1 MSQAHARHAG
11 ARSAYRATRRVDT
24 AGAWRT
30 SNRLRPQA
38 SDTRHGYEPSPA
50 PMAAY
55 RSEYTRRH
63 PQRRQARASYGGAG
77 QYHRHRRYAV
87 RTQSHAATTPVD
99 RQRRDHTPSRYRVPG
114 DRTRVPT
121 ARTSARHAAYART
134 GSPYH
139 LHGGFVRRTVSRR
152 TNPVR
157 LTGAGRQVGTGATG
171 GRRVF
176 RGTAPTRYA
185 AARAHAVPA
194 QPAKVRVRRGPGLR
208 DRLGHATTMMAS
220 NAAQA
225 GIDRADIADTMGHTA
240 MELTART
247 SMAAGATAAHAVG
260 HVAGR
265 ARAVMTRPKR
275 AMVAAYKAEEKTAR
289 QLDRAL
295 RKGKPGAAR
304 AKRIADARKHA
315 GKPLVLSDAKP
326 SARIGGFAAKGK
338 ASRMIGK
345 HVGGGL
351 KKAGRGVKRIGTTG
365 LDWMDEASARL
376 TAADDDPASQLG
388 AATRDLT
395 FKAARKGVKGVNS
408 SARFIWRHR
417 RAPAKAVRGAKA
429 VGTTGA
435 RVARAAVNLVRAAAS
450 RIAAGAASISLPIMP
465 VIAAM
470 LAVLGVLLAVM
481 GAFLGSSASESTVSG
496 VPAEYEA
503 DVIRAGSICQVV
515 TPSIIAAQ
523 IDQESNW
530 NPKAG
535 SSAGAQGIAQ
545 FMPSTWASAG
555 KDGDGDGKA
564 DIWNPHDAIW
574 SQGNYMCNLASQV
587 ETAKKSGKLTGD
599 TLELTLA
606 AYNAGLGSVLRYGMV
621 PPFEETINYVRRIK
635 ELAATKYTATG
646 TAEGGTVG
654 SLEPKLTVSGGIV
667 STAGITPDTRYPWG
681 QCTWWAAT
689 RRADIGKPI
698 PGWGNAATW
707 AGSAASAGYT
717 VDGSPS
723 AGSVIVFQPGVLG
736 ASADYGHVA
745 MVEEVRGDG
754 SILISESNALGLG
767 VVSTR
772 EISASQ
778 LAAAGSGIRYIH

>member
-1 MSQAHARHAG
+1 M
-11 ARSAYRATRRVDT
+11 
-24 AGAWRT
+24 
-30 SNRLRPQA
+30 
-38 SDTRHGYEPSPA
+38 
-50 PMAAY
+50 
-55 RSEYTRRH
+55 
-63 PQRRQARASYGGAG
+63 
-77 QYHRHRRYAV
+77 
-87 RTQSHAATTPVD
+87 
-99 RQRRDHTPSRYRVPG
+99 
-114 DRTRVPT
+114 
-121 ARTSARHAAYART
+121 
-134 GSPYH
+134 
-139 LHGGFVRRTVSRR
+139 TV
-152 TNPVR
+152 
-157 LTGAGRQVGTGATG
+157 
-171 GRRVF
+171 
-176 RGTAPTRYA
+176 
-185 AARAHAVPA
+185 
-194 QPAKVRVRRGPGLR
+194 
-208 DRLGHATTMMAS
+208 S

-225 GIDRADIADTMGHTA
+225 GVDRTDIADTIGHTA
-240 MELTART
+240 MELTARA
-247 SMAAGATAAHAVG
+247 SMAAGATGAYAVG
-260 HVAGR
+260 HAAGR
-265 ARAVMTRPKR
+265 ARDVMTRPQR
-275 AMVAAYKAEEKTAR
+275 AMVAVYKAEEKTAR

-304 AKRIADARKHA
+304 AKRVADARKRA
-315 GKPLVLSDAKP
+315 GKPIVLSNAKP

-338 ASRMIGK
+338 ASRRIGK

-351 KKAGRGVKRIGTTG
+351 KKAGRGVKRLGSTG
-365 LDWMDEASARL
+365 LDWMDEASARI

-388 AATRDLT
+388 DATRDLT
-395 FKAARKGVKGVNS
+395 FKAVRKGVRGVTS

-417 RAPAKAVRGAKA
+417 HAPSRAVRGVRAA
-429 VGTTGA
+429 ASTGA
-435 RVARAAVNLVRAAAS
+435 RVARAAANLVRAAAS
-450 RIAAGAASISLPIMP
+450 RIAAGAASISLPVLPI
-465 VIAAM
+465 IAAM
-470 LAVLGVLLAVM
+470 IAVLGVLLAVM
-481 GAFLGSSASESTVSG
+481 GAFLGSSASESTGVAN

-503 DVIRAGSICQVV
+503 DVVRAGSICPTV

-523 IDQESNW
+523 IEQESNW

-574 SQGNYMCNLASQV
+574 SQGNYMCGLASQV

-778 LAAAGSGIRYIH
+778 LAAAGNGVRYIH